1 MKRGDL
7 VICKVKTGLNY
18 DNITLT
24 WDYTDRNGTL
34 LLIKKSISGSN
45 MYLVKLE
52 DGEQIYFYDD
62 QIRLDKVRMR
72 QNILDQLGI

>member
-7 VICKVKTGLNY
+7 VICRVKTGLNGY
-18 DNITLT
+18 TMT
-24 WDYTDRNGTL
+24 WDYNDCKGTL
-34 LLIKKSISGSN
+34 LLTKKSISGSN
-45 MYLVKLE
+45 MYLVKLD